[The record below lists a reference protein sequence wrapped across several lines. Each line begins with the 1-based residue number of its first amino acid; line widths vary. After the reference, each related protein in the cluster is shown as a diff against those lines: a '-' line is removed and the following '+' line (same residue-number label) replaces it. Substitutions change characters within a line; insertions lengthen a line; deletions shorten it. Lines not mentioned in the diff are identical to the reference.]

1 MYKYLTSAAY
11 LRDYKV
17 YVTFNTGEAG
27 VVDLAD
33 TVGREGIFKPLRDL
47 DNFRQLE
54 YSPELD
60 TICWPNGA
68 DLAPE
73 YLYGKLD
80 GKDTNPHSDR

>member
-1 MYKYLTSAAY
+1 MYHYLTDAAY

-17 YVTFNTGEAG
+17 YVKFNTGEEG

-33 TVGREGIFKPLRDL
+33 TVGEKGVFKPLKDPRV
-47 DNFRQLE
+47 FAQLE
-54 YSPELD
+54 FSRELE

-73 YLYGKLD
+73 YLYRKL
-80 GKDTNPHSDR
+80 REA